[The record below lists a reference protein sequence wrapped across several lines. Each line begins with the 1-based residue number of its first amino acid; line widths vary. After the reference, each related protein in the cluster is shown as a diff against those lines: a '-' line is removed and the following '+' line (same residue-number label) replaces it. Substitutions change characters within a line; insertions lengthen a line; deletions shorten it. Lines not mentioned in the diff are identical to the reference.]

1 MANAR
6 DAKKLKRL
14 VLAQTMA
21 ESMAKSQVGSL
32 SAELAGLEEKLNQ
45 ARDAFTNSQTSNLFS
60 DMHLKHI
67 NSLTTA
73 CEQVR
78 QKLEN
83 ARQELHSE
91 TARNKKLRGRLKD
104 KLMHLEREEE
114 QRLLL
119 ERLDR
124 SAVSR

>member
-21 ESMAKSQVGSL
+21 ESMAKSQVGAL
-32 SAELAGLEEKLNQ
+32 SSELVVLEEKLNN
-45 ARDAFTNSQTSNLFS
+45 AREAFTNSQTSNLFS

-73 CEQVR
+73 CEKLR
-78 QKLEN
+78 RKLET

-91 TARNKKLRGRLKD
+91 TARNKKLQGRLKD
-104 KLMHLEREEE
+104 KLIHLEREEE

-124 SAVSR
+124 TANGR